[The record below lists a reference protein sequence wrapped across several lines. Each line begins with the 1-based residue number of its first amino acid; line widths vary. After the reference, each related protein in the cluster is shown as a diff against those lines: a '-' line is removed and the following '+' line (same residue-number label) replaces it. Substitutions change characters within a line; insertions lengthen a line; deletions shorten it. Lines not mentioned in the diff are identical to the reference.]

1 MAAVVPSQ
9 VVGLIKQL
17 FPDAARQVANS
28 QAPKMRV
35 ESAAAPQ
42 VAAIVEMAR
51 RIPDHLITL
60 EGEEFAV
67 FITCLTVLETALKT
81 WPTQGSTFSIVRVPG
96 LGDDNPITLLI
107 KLLSKCPD
115 QHPAADVAEL
125 TFIEDDDLR
134 FALRLDIAE
143 ANQALI
149 DGQWKAATV
158 LAGSVVEALLLWKLR
173 QYPLKEIQTALQ
185 SASTPQRN
193 LSKADPKELARWGLD
208 LFIPIALAIKA
219 IGPQTAKQ
227 AELAQ
232 DFRNLIHPGRS
243 ERLKQKCNR
252 GTALSAVASVE
263 HLIEEFS
270 KDSKKGNGA

>member
-17 FPDAARQVANS
+17 FPDAARQAADPK
-28 QAPKMRV
+28 APKMRV

-67 FITCLTVLETALKT
+67 FSTCLTVLETALRT

-96 LGDDNPITLLI
+96 LGDDNPITSLL

-115 QHPAADVAEL
+115 QHPSVEIAGLD
-125 TFIEDDDLR
+125 FIEDDDLR
-134 FALRLDIAE
+134 LALRLDITE
-143 ANQALI
+143 VNQALI

-158 LAGSVVEALLLWKLR
+158 LAGSVVEALLLWKLK
-173 QYPLKEIQTALQ
+173 QYTPEEIQTALQ
-185 SASTPQRN
+185 GASTSQRN
-193 LSKADPKELARWGLD
+193 LSKADPKELARWSLD
-208 LFIPIALAIKA
+208 LFIPVALEVKA
-219 IGPQTAKQ
+219 ISPRAAKQ

-243 ERLKQKCNR
+243 ERLRQKCNR

-270 KDSKKGNGA
+270 KDSTK